1 MRKIMSLALPGVA
14 LLVLPLIILGQT
26 RDSAPVNK
34 SPANYRLRRPI
45 ALALVDG
52 GARLLVAN
60 RDSGTIAV
68 VDTNKLQVIEEVRV
82 GRRLSDMVVNR
93 AGDLL
98 LVTDEE
104 TGELIW
110 VAYRQG
116 SLREVR
122 RVAVGV
128 SPVSVRISPD
138 GAFATVACLWQHR
151 LRMLDLAAMSNTG
164 HEGTA
169 IVELPFAPRR
179 QLLVPGSAK
188 VIVADAFAG
197 KIAVVDSERKKID
210 SVRDLAVH
218 NIGGLGLDISG
229 KGVWLTHQVLHAQ
242 GHTTGGDIRTGNL
255 LTNNVRRLSLAAL
268 VDPVADILSQ
278 DRLYFLGDVER
289 GASDPAEV
297 AETPGRLLVTLSGA
311 NELGIG
317 LPAQGIWT
325 RLAVGLRPTSLAVD
339 AVTERAYVANTLA
352 DSISVVDLRNAKVMA
367 EVALGPP
374 VELQTHERGELLF
387 FDGRLSLDT
396 WYSCHSC
403 HTDGHT
409 NGRLNDNLS
418 DGSFGTP
425 KRVLSLLGVKDTGPW
440 AWNGRMGDLEAQVR
454 TSITSTMQGPQPK
467 AEQVRDLTAFLQTLA
482 PPPPMLQARGTID
495 PEIVKR
501 GRMVFNRQKC
511 AVCHAPPTYTSPKT
525 YDVGLRDELGG
536 TRFNP
541 PSLRGLS
548 QGGPYF
554 HDNRAVSVKE
564 VLTRHHH
571 QLSGQLAEQELM
583 DLLHFLGSL

>member
-1 MRKIMSLALPGVA
+1 MRKIMRLTLPVLA

-26 RDSAPVNK
+26 QLSTQVKNSA
-34 SPANYRLRRPI
+34 AIYRLRRPV

-52 GARLLVAN
+52 GNRLLVAN

-82 GRRLSDMVVNR
+82 GRKLSDMAVNS

-104 TGELIW
+104 TGEVIW
-110 VAYRQG
+110 VAYRQS
-116 SLREVR
+116 SLREMR
-122 RVAVGV
+122 RLAVGV
-128 SPVSVRISPD
+128 SPVSVRISAD
-138 GAFATVACLWQHR
+138 GEYASVACLWQHR
-151 LRMLDLAAMSNTG
+151 LRILDLAALANTG
-164 HEGTA
+164 QESTA
-169 IVELPFAPRR
+169 IVDLPFAPRR

-188 VIVADAFAG
+188 VIVTDAFAG
-197 KIAVVDSERKKID
+197 KIAVVDPRRKKID

-218 NIGGLGLDISG
+218 NIRGLGLDIGG
-229 KGVWLTHQVLHAQ
+229 KGIWLTHQVLHAQ

-268 VDPVADILSQ
+268 VDPVADVLSHEQ
-278 DRLYFLGDVER
+278 LYFLGDVER

-311 NELGIG
+311 NELAIG

-325 RLAVGLRPTSLAVD
+325 RLAVGLRPTALAVD
-339 AVTERAYVANTLA
+339 PVTERAYVANTLA
-352 DSISVVDLRNAKVMA
+352 DSISVVDLRNAKVLA

-374 VELQTHERGELLF
+374 VELQPHERGELLF

-409 NGRLNDNLS
+409 NGRLNDNLT

-454 TSITSTMQGPQPK
+454 TSITSTMQGPQPN
-467 AEQVRDLTAFLQTLA
+467 ADQVRDLTAFLQTLA
-482 PPPPMLQARGTID
+482 PPPPLLQARGTID
-495 PEIVKR
+495 AEIVKR

-511 AVCHAPPTYTSPKT
+511 ATCHTPPTYTSPKV
-525 YDVGLRDELGG
+525 YDVGLRDEVGG

-554 HDNRAVSVKE
+554 HDNRAVSVE
-564 VLTRHHH
+564 DVLTRHHH
-571 QLSGQLAEQELM
+571 QLPDPLSERDLK